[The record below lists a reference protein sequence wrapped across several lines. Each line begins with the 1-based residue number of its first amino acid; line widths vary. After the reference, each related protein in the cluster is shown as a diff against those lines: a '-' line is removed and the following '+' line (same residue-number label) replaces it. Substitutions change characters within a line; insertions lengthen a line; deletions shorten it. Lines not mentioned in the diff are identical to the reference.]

1 MNAHTLL
8 SAERHDKSQVPFN
21 LLNENGTNDLPKCM
35 ASDFRTALLWHMDKN
50 ETRMTDI
57 VRATGVSND
66 VLKKLRTRENYSTTV
81 ENGLLIAAFYGKTV
95 NQFVALEETSEND
108 VISALVSMMQ
118 PEEKQLLADKIR
130 QILSGRAQK

>member
-1 MNAHTLL
+1 MDAHTDI
-8 SAERHDKSQVPFN
+8 SAERHEESQVPFN
-21 LLNENGTNDLPKCM
+21 RLIEKRSNACSCGMDR
-35 ASDFRTALLWHMDKN
+35 DFRNALLWHMDKN
-50 ETRMTDI
+50 DTRMIDI

-118 PEEKQLLADKIR
+118 PEEKQLLAGKIR
-130 QILSGRAQK
+130 EILAKRVQK